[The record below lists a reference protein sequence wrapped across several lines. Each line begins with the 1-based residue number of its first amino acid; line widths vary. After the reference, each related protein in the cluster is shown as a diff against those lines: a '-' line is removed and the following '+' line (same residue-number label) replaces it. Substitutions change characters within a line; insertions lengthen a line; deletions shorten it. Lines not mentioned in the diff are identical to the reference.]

1 LQGLRGKGQIQPGKK
16 VLINGAGGGVG
27 TFGVQIAKSFGAE
40 VTGVDS
46 TGKLDIMRSIGA
58 DSVIDYTKE
67 DFTKNGQLYDLIL
80 DVVTYRSIIDYKRA
94 LKPGGIYVMLGGGS
108 WNRVFQIMFIGRLIS
123 MIGSKK
129 IGTLLLKQN
138 KGLDYIKELF
148 EAGKLVCVIDK
159 VYPLNEVPEAPRYF
173 GEGYVKGKVVI
184 TMEHNQKSNKAS

>member
-46 TGKLDIMRSIGA
+46 TGKLDMMRSIGA
-58 DSVIDYTKE
+58 DSIIDYTKE

-108 WNRVFQIMFIGRLIS
+108 WNRIFQIMFMGPLIS

-129 IGTLLLKQN
+129 IGTLL
-138 KGLDYIKELF
+138 
-148 EAGKLVCVIDK
+148 
-159 VYPLNEVPEAPRYF
+159 
-173 GEGYVKGKVVI
+173 
-184 TMEHNQKSNKAS
+184 